1 MRLISKV
8 IVGAAVASACG
19 YASAA
24 TITKDNGTATGY
36 SREAASV
43 ITANTSNTNLGTV
56 NILLASG
63 YVLNDTIEIT
73 ASGASFGSADAGHSA
88 SFTCANG
95 AGVST
100 VFRLVSGTT
109 SSLITYTS
117 DTPVGVTAGQS
128 CLVNS
133 LFFRSNTLTTVGNV
147 QLSSVS
153 KKAANQNSFDTASAA
168 TVASVANEFSISQGT
183 GTKSLDGVIDVQ
195 ASRITFASGSDGA
208 GNAGSLTSVDEFSFS
223 LNRAGLTAPTGGAY
237 VTGTMV
243 LTLTAG
249 TSFGFLQDPDG
260 QTGAGS
266 CSVTLGSGQA
276 AATALGIAGLGTTI
290 ALSPTSGSCNVM
302 TVTMNTVGAGT
313 YAVDLGR
320 SGNATTTVST
330 PYTQQGYTASVAL
343 TSGTVSLASG
353 SPTGGSWSINGTTV
367 NIPYVPISSTA
378 NLQVFVANR
387 SNQSGAVNFTAWNA
401 SGTSC
406 TGTLGSI
413 DAQANASYGSALRTA
428 LQECTG
434 TGWTGAARATVQ
446 ITTPTPSTQTA
457 VHSAFSVSDTV
468 SRGIVV
474 NDTNGK

>member
-19 YASAA
+19 YAAAA
-24 TITKDNGTATGY
+24 TITKDTGTPTGY
-36 SREAASV
+36 SQQAASV

-73 ASGASFGSADAGHSA
+73 ASGASFGSADAGHTQN
-88 SFTCANG
+88 FTCANG

-100 VFRLVSGTT
+100 VFTLVSGTT
-109 SSLITYTS
+109 SSLITYTAN
-117 DTPVGVTAGQS
+117 TPVGVTAGQS
-128 CLVNS
+128 CLIPS

-147 QLSSVS
+147 TISSTS
-153 KKAANQNSFDTASAA
+153 KKAANQNSFDSASAA
-168 TVASVANEFSISQGT
+168 TLASVANEFSIASA
-183 GTKSLDGVIDVQ
+183 KALDGVIDVQ
-195 ASRITFASGSDGA
+195 NSRITFASNSDANVA
-208 GNAGSLTSVDEFSFS
+208 GTLTSVDQFTFS
-223 LNRAGLTAPTGGAY
+223 LNRATLTAPTGGAY

-276 AATALGIAGLGTTI
+276 AATAVAIGGLGTTI
-290 ALSPTSGSCNVM
+290 AVSPTSGSCNVM

-313 YAVDLGR
+313 YVVDLGR

-330 PYTQQGYTASVAL
+330 PYSQQSYTASVAL
-343 TSGTVSLASG
+343 TSGTVSLASAT
-353 SPTGGSWSINGTTV
+353 PTAGSWTINGTTV

-378 NLQVFVANR
+378 NLQVFIANR

-406 TGTLGSI
+406 TGSLGTI
-413 DAQANASYGSALRTA
+413 DAQANASFGTTLKNA
-428 LQECTG
+428 LQACTG
-434 TGWTGAARATVQ
+434 TGWSGAARATVQ

>member
-19 YASAA
+19 YAAAA
-24 TITKDNGTATGY
+24 TITKDSAVGNPFSQQAASLATGTTN
-36 SREAASV
+36 V
-43 ITANTSNTNLGTV
+43 NLGTV
-56 NILLASG
+56 QIVLAQP
-63 YVLNDTIEIT
+63 YVLNDTIELT
-73 ASGASFGSADAGHSA
+73 PTGGSFASADAGHSA
-88 SFTCANG
+88 SFTCSAATG
-95 AGVST
+95 AST
-100 VFRLVSGTT
+100 VFTLVSGST
-109 SSLITYTS
+109 STSLITYTAN
-117 DTPVGVTAGQS
+117 TPVGVTSGQS
-128 CLVNS
+128 CFINS
-133 LFFRSNTLTTVGNV
+133 VFFRANTLTTVGNV
-147 QLSSVS
+147 QISSVS
-153 KKAANQNSFDTASAA
+153 KKAANLNSFDTGSAA
-168 TVASVANEFSISQGT
+168 TLASVVNEFSIAGVRA
-183 GTKSLDGVIDVQ
+183 LDGIIDVQ
-195 ASRITFASGSDGA
+195 ASRITFASGTDTAVA
-208 GNAGSLTSVDEFSFS
+208 GTPLTSVDQFAFS
-223 LNRAGLTAPTGGAY
+223 LNRVTVNTGLAA

-266 CSVTLGSGQA
+266 CSTTLGSGQA
-276 AATALGIAGLGTTI
+276 YATALGIAGLGTSLTV
-290 ALSPTSGSCNVM
+290 SPTSGSCNVM
-302 TVTMNTVGAGT
+302 TVTMNTVVNGT
-313 YAVDLGR
+313 YLVELGR

-343 TSGTVSLASG
+343 TSGTVSLGSG
-353 SPTGGSWSINGTTV
+353 TPTGGTWAINGTTV

-406 TGTLGSI
+406 TGTLGNI
-413 DAQANASYGSALRTA
+413 DAQANASYGTA
-428 LQECTG
+428 LKNALQACTG
-434 TGWTGAARATVQ
+434 TGWEGAARATVQ

-457 VHSAFSVSDTV
+457 VHSAFSVSDSV

>member
-19 YASAA
+19 YAAAA
-24 TITKDNGTATGY
+24 TITKDSGTATGY
-36 SREAASV
+36 SQQAASV

-73 ASGASFGSADAGHSA
+73 ASGASFASADAGHTQN
-88 SFTCANG
+88 FTCANG

-100 VFRLVSGTT
+100 VFTLVSGTT
-109 SSLITYTS
+109 SSLITYTAN
-117 DTPVGVTAGQS
+117 TPVGVTAGQS
-128 CLVNS
+128 CLIPS

-147 QLSSVS
+147 TVSSVS
-153 KKAANQNSFDTASAA
+153 KKAANQNSFDSASAA
-168 TVASVANEFSISQGT
+168 TLASVANEFTIAGV
-183 GTKSLDGVIDVQ
+183 KALDGVIDVQ
-195 ASRITFASGSDGA
+195 NNRITFASNTDTAATG
-208 GNAGSLTSVDEFSFS
+208 LTSVDQFSFS
-223 LNRAGLTAPTGGAY
+223 LNRAILTAPTGGAS

-276 AATALGIAGLGTTI
+276 AATALAIGGLGTTI
-290 ALSPTSGSCNVM
+290 AVSPTSGSCNVM

-313 YAVDLGR
+313 YVVDLGR

-330 PYTQQGYTASVAL
+330 PYTQQSYTASVAL

-353 SPTGGSWSINGTTV
+353 TPSGGSWTINGTTV

-406 TGTLGSI
+406 TGSLGTI
-413 DAQANASYGSALRTA
+413 DAQANASFGSALKTA
-428 LQECTG
+428 LQGCTG
-434 TGWTGAARATVQ
+434 TGWSGAARATVQ